1 MQVGKGVVSG
11 NLAIGGMGVGG
22 GGRTAVRPYHLTVV
36 GLLRF

>member
-1 MQVGKGVVSG
+1 MRVGKGVVSG

-22 GGRTAVRPYHLTVV
+22 GGRTVVRPCHWTVI